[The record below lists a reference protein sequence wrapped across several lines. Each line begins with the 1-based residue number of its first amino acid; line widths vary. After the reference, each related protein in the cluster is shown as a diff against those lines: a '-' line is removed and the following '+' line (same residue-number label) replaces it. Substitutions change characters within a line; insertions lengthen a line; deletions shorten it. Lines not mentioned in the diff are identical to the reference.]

1 MLSKFFVKT
10 FSGRKLDVCGLQSD
24 VFGDISMVTD
34 PKIVLISIFCDRLK
48 IIRVNSLYFLMIF
61 NFPNFA

>member
-1 MLSKFFVKT
+1 MLGNFFVDT
-10 FSGRKLDVCGLQSD
+10 FSGRKLDMSGMQSD
-24 VFGDISMVTD
+24 FFGDISMVTD
-34 PKIVLISIFCDRLK
+34 PKIVLISLFCDRLK